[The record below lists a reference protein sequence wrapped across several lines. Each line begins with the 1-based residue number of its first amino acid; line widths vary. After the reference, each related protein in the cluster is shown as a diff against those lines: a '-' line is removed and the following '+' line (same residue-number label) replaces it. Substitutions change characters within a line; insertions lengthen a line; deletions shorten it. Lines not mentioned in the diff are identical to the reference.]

1 MSVSEDVIVLTGQM
15 VPQVV
20 SGQFIPPS
28 AATYYKLS
36 GHVPLAVGV
45 IVKALPGN
53 SGTVYVGG
61 QGTSS
66 INGFPLAKSE
76 VVFVPLSWLDQLT
89 VASATSGDG
98 IAYIGG

>member
-1 MSVSEDVIVLTGQM
+1 MSAPDDVILVTGQM
-15 VPQVV
+15 IPMIV
-20 SGQFIPPS
+20 SGQFVPPDTT
-28 AATYYKLS
+28 TYHYLT
-36 GHVPLAVGV
+36 GHVPLVVGI
-45 IVKALPGN
+45 IVKALAGN

-61 QGTSS
+61 YGTSTG
-66 INGFPLAKSE
+66 NGFPLAKSE